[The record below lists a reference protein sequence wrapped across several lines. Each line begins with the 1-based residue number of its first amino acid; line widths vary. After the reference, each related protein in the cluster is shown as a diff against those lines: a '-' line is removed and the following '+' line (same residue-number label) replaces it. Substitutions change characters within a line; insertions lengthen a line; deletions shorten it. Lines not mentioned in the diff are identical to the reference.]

1 MSNRIR
7 IGHNHQAFAP
17 ARTMRGGKP
26 TYRLFLNDEV
36 TK

>member
-1 MSNRIR
+1 MSKRIR
-7 IGHNHQAFAP
+7 IDHIRQAFAP
-17 ARTMRGGKP
+17 ARTMRAGKP